1 MKYRVTLTAIGDFAL
16 QLLQTRG
23 SMIIFDKD
31 VPYAYANMVVSHT
44 KAEVKQDIAPGDT
57 VILADREYRVTGVG
71 EEANKNLREHGHC
84 TLSFGEERT
93 VEQPGEIVLAGDRI
107 PRVMVGD
114 IIEIFK
120 DIEA

>member
-44 KAEVKQDIAPGDT
+44 RA
-57 VILADREYRVTGVG
+57 
-71 EEANKNLREHGHC
+71 
-84 TLSFGEERT
+84 
-93 VEQPGEIVLAGDRI
+93 
-107 PRVMVGD
+107 
-114 IIEIFK
+114 
-120 DIEA
+120 